1 MEKIKQTMQNT
12 LNSDLR
18 IRPEF
23 EGLQSLLSAFLQH
36 SSAQRS
42 MMASSHFAQS
52 LVIEGSE
59 TPRVMTGYE
68 EQVGKHE
75 FTKCEV
81 DQDIVVQRVIPKFN
95 PSAFKD
101 NAFESIPS
109 WTVIY
114 TGEDGMVHCMD
125 VSTYTYLHDGFGYF
139 NKMLCLDEERLHPGN
154 MIPKGTK
161 LTTSPSHEDSRW
173 KMGTNGNVIYMGEWG
188 STEDAC
194 VISRSLAE
202 RGTNLA
208 ILQTKLTIG
217 VDDIPLDLYG
227 DGMNYKCFPD
237 IGEQVR
243 SDGVLIGLRR
253 NNESTFVSDMIPSRL
268 REAELVHDELH
279 KAPPGSTVID
289 VDVYINRD
297 ALKKMKD
304 RDDSIYRQFLDIHR
318 AQEYYYNSVLDA
330 YQKLC
335 TKDGENLPWSP
346 EFNTLVV
353 KCACLS
359 NNKKFVSKNIKL
371 YDARDPVEFITV
383 VITYA
388 YKRKI
393 TLGSK
398 ISDRCGGKGVVSAIW
413 EDENM
418 PVDDNGI
425 RADIIMTPASMV
437 NRMNPAQAYEQFWNR
452 VGLQVIRN
460 VKTQW
465 LNAGYD
471 EQRDWVKDPLFQEHW
486 HQIYDYI
493 LGFFHD
499 FRPAYAKFINE
510 IHPTDKLK
518 IDFVAGC
525 LTEGLYLINAFRTPN
540 TMEEILDVTK
550 KYGVVKTPVTYRVQ
564 NKDTGEWRTIRTNN
578 SMLIGSKYLIVLGK
592 IPASAISAVALGHV
606 SQHEIPIKPKSKHI
620 KSQNVLGQTPQKFG
634 RAYRA

>member
-1 MEKIKQTMQNT
+1 MKNT

-18 IRPEF
+18 VRPEF
-23 EGLQSLLSAFLQH
+23 LGLQSLLSGFVQH

-59 TPRVMTGYE
+59 SPRVMTGYE
-68 EQVGKHE
+68 NIVGKYE
-75 FTKCEV
+75 FTKCAV

-101 NAFESIPS
+101 NAVESIPS

-114 TGEDGMVHCMD
+114 TGEDGLVHCMD
-125 VSTYTYLHDGFGYF
+125 VPTYTYLHDGFGYF
-139 NKMLCLDEERLHPGN
+139 NKMLCLEEERLHPGN

-161 LTTSPSHEDSRW
+161 LTTSPSHDGARW
-173 KMGTNGNVIYMGEWG
+173 KMGTNANVIYMGEWG

-227 DGMNYKCFPD
+227 DGVNYKCFPS

-253 NNESTFVSDMIPSRL
+253 NNESTFVSDMVPSRL

-279 KAPPGSTVID
+279 KAPPGATVID

-330 YQKLC
+330 YAKLC
-335 TKDGENLPWSP
+335 TKEGSNLPWSP

-353 KCACLS
+353 RCACLS
-359 NNKKFVSKNIKL
+359 NNKKFVNKIKSIKL
-371 YDARDPVEFITV
+371 YDSRDPVEFITV

-398 ISDRCGGKGVVSAIW
+398 LSDRCGGKGVVSAIW

-452 VGLQVIRN
+452 VGVQVMRNIRDKFGIPYN
-460 VKTQW
+460 EEREEWKSH
-465 LNAGYD
+465 
-471 EQRDWVKDPLFQEHW
+471 PSFQKGW
-486 HQIYDYI
+486 KWAYDYI
-493 LGFFHD
+493 LGFFND
-499 FRPAYAKFINE
+499 FRPAYAQFINE
-510 IHPTDKLK
+510 IHPTDQLK
-518 IDFVAGC
+518 MDFVEAC
-525 LTEGLYLINAFRTPN
+525 LKEGLYLINGFRTPN
-540 TMEEILDVTK
+540 TMEDILNVTK

-564 NKDTGEWRTIRTNN
+564 NKETGEWKTVRSRTP
-578 SMLIGSKYLIVLGK
+578 MLIGSKYLIELGK
-592 IPASAISAVALGHV
+592 IPASAISAVAVGHV

-620 KSQNVLGQTPQKFG
+620 KSQNVIGLTPQKFG
-634 RAYRA
+634 RQFAA